1 MLHILYAIL
10 KEKVLNEQKLQ
21 FNLFKCHLEKPAVGE
36 RTSERTVFAYTVKK
50 KIKKKSVNL
59 VCCG

>member
-36 RTSERTVFAYTVKK
+36 PTSEREQSSAEPQKK
-50 KIKKKSVNL
+50 NKIKKKK
-59 VCCG
+59 C